1 MKVSNE
7 GTEFMRRNESKINE
21 DKHINFGFE
30 FLHDFKGMCA
40 EQAAVSDHVDL
51 SHLNQ
56 SQQSAAKSLVEEY
69 APERNANAP
78 EQIKIILKDEIP
90 VYQHPRRLPVCDQK
104 TVDDQVQDWLAE
116 KMIKSSYAQFK
127 GLVDTVKSMH
137 IAQTHFSQA
146 GQRNSYREIKVFDG
160 NRRESSSNFWEHCH
174 TC

>member
-1 MKVSNE
+1 ME
-7 GTEFMRRNESKINE
+7 I
-21 DKHINFGFE
+21 
-30 FLHDFKGMCA
+30 A
-40 EQAAVSDHVDL
+40 
-51 SHLNQ
+51 
-56 SQQSAAKSLVEEY
+56 
-69 APERNANAP
+69 NANSVHVENAATKP
-78 EQIKIILKDEIP
+78 KSKFTASGLEQ
-90 VYQHPRRLPVCDQK
+90 
-104 TVDDQVQDWLAE
+104 